1 MAISS
6 IQLVEM
12 LPASP
17 GAQWNVRFSVGFDLP
32 SLNSPFFAKITVG
45 VANAENMSILGVR
58 DRALHQLKKA
68 IDSIHETPESEFRA
82 IYDRGAPE
90 FQLVP

>member
-17 GAQWNVRFSVGFDLP
+17 EAQWNVRFSVGFDLP
-32 SLNSPFFAKITVG
+32 GLNSPFFANITVG
-45 VANAENMSILGVR
+45 VANAENLSVLDVR
-58 DRALHQLKKA
+58 NRALHQLKKA
-68 IDSIHETPESEFRA
+68 IDSIHETPEAEFRA
-82 IYDRGAPE
+82 IYDKGAPE
-90 FQLVP
+90 FTPQL